1 MIQAENNFLSEQT
14 IKAQEIIA
22 KKKTET
28 KLLED
33 KVKLNAVIHF
43 WNWNIDTI
51 LCVVL
56 PPVIAYNDFHLL
68 ISGLGYF

>member
-1 MIQAENNFLSEQT
+1 MNLLQEIQNLQHSFELTKNEKKVIQAENNFLSEQT

-43 WNWNIDTI
+43 
-51 LCVVL
+51 
-56 PPVIAYNDFHLL
+56 
-68 ISGLGYF
+68 